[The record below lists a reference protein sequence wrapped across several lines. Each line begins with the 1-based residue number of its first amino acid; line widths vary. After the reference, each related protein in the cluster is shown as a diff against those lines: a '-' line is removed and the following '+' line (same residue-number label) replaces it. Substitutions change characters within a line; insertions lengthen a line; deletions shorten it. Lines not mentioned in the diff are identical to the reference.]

1 MRRFPRFVCYVVVFL
16 VVGSL
21 CAYGGAN
28 KIVKGPYLQNVKTTA
43 ITIMWETKAAS
54 PSRVDYGLTPDYG
67 WFVEDSAEV
76 EIHEMTLEG
85 LTADELYHYKVSS
98 GSLASEDN
106 TFQTAPPA
114 GTPFRFAAYGD
125 TRTYPSD
132 HAAVIQAIIAS
143 GPEFVLHSGDL
154 VENGTEYS
162 QWGRQFFDPTA
173 DLMKNTTMFPALGN
187 HENNSHWYYDLFS
200 LPAAESGSTTEAW
213 YSFDYSNAHFIAL
226 DTCQNYAPGSTQYQW
241 LVSDLQSP
249 ACANATWRFVCFHH
263 PAYSSGSHGGTSGV
277 QQYLVP
283 LFEQYEIDMVFN
295 GHDHFYERSHKDD
308 VYYIVT
314 GGGGAP
320 LRDWGVSSNPY
331 RQVSE
336 TVHHHCV
343 LDVSDALVQFKALR
357 NDGSEIDS
365 LVLAGPVELHD
376 VAVTGIDAPASVT
389 QGETATIDVHVANE
403 GNCDETFDVV
413 LTDTT
418 AGGEPIGTQP
428 VTLSLGQATTVT
440 FYWQTDETTSLGDH
454 ILQADAGPVTG
465 ETDLSD
471 NTMVFAI
478 TVLQA
483 GVVDDTADQ
492 DIPVSGTVAGT
503 FQDTHAS
510 DDGYEAVTE
519 RESGGKPSNRYSYL
533 EHKWTVSVSG
543 GGTVTFHVEAHKT
556 GAEDNFVFAYS
567 TNDSDYTNMVT
578 VTKTAD
584 DDQYQTF
591 ELPADTS
598 GNVYIRLTDTDR
610 TPGKRDLDT
619 ISIDHLFIRS
629 EP

>member
-1 MRRFPRFVCYVVVFL
+1 MRRFPRIVCHVVVL
-16 VVGSL
+16 LAIGSL

-28 KIVKGPYLQNVKTTA
+28 KIVKGPYLQNVKTNA

-54 PSRVDYGLTPDYG
+54 ASRVDYGPTEAYG
-67 WFVEDSAEV
+67 SFVEDSTPV
-76 EIHEMTLEG
+76 TIHEIVLPA
-85 LTADELYHYKVSS
+85 LTIDSLYHYQVSS
-98 GSLASEDN
+98 NGLSSDDN
-106 TFQTAPPA
+106 TFRTAPAA
-114 GTPFRFAAYGD
+114 GTPFRFVAYGD
-125 TRTYPSD
+125 TRTYPRD

-143 GPEFVLHSGDL
+143 EPAIFLHSGDL
-154 VENGTEYS
+154 VENGSEYS
-162 QWGRQFFDPTA
+162 QWGRQFFDPAA
-173 DLMKNTTMFPALGN
+173 DLMKNTTLFPALGN
-187 HENNSHWYYDLFS
+187 HENNSHWYYDFFS

-213 YSFDYSNAHFIAL
+213 YSFDYSSAHMITL
-226 DTCQNYAPGSTQYQW
+226 DSCQSYAPGSTQYNW

-249 ACANATWRFVCFHH
+249 ACANAAWRFVCLHH

-283 LFEQYEIDMVFN
+283 LFEQYDIDMVFN
-295 GHDHFYERSHKDD
+295 GHDHHYERSYKDG

-320 LRDWGVSSNPY
+320 LRGVGLTPNPY
-331 RQVSE
+331 SQVAES
-336 TVHHHCV
+336 VHHHCV
-343 LDVSDALVQFKALR
+343 LDVSDALVQFRALR

-365 LVLAGPVELHD
+365 LVLAGAVELHD

-389 QGETATIDVHVANE
+389 QGEAATIDVHVANE
-403 GNCDETFDVV
+403 GNRDETFDVA

-418 AGGEPIGTQP
+418 AGGEPIGTES
-428 VTLSLGQATTVT
+428 VTLSPGQATTVT
-440 FYWQTDETTSLGDH
+440 FTWQTDGTTSLGDH
-454 ILQADAGPVTG
+454 ILQADAGPVPG

-483 GVVDDTADQ
+483 GVVDDVADQ
-492 DIPVSGTVAGT
+492 DLPVSGTVQGT

-510 DDGYEAVTE
+510 DDGYEAITE

-533 EHKWTVSVSG
+533 EHKWIVSVTG
-543 GGTVTFHVEAHKT
+543 GGTVTFHLEAHKT

-598 GNVYIRLTDTDR
+598 GNVYIRVTDTDR

-629 EP
+629 AP